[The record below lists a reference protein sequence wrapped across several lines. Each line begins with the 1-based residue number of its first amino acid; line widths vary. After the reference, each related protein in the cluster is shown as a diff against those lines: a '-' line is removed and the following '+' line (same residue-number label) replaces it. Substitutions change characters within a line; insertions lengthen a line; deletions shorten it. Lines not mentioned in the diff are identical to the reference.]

1 MFCDKCG
8 AQLPEGSIFCDKCGA
23 KQKTEGPAS
32 PGPGMTSP
40 GANAPYQQPGT
51 PQPGIPQ
58 PGMPATGMPAP
69 TLAPGANSPYQQ
81 PAQNKGKFP
90 VIPVV
95 IAGAVVLLLIIGVVV
110 FLVIRSGNDGKK
122 TEAEVDDTENV
133 WSDLEDFSDE
143 DTWDLPTETND
154 WEDDGKITEEIVE
167 EVKEE
172 LPPEE
177 DKTEDTGNAGFN
189 EEGTVPVSDP
199 FGESSGQTAQDETKD
214 QSLKKSDDS
223 ALLEHAKEMSTD
235 KSALAMDF
243 DWYLDILLFDGKSN
257 GQVVT
262 DETQRTQITDEP
274 QVLNGG
280 WKCYM
285 CGDKKNHA
293 KSPERYLH
301 ADIDTDGDRFAIT
314 LDWGDLFL
322 NDGSESVKEEGS
334 ETLTG
339 KWDPQK
345 GTVHTT
351 SDLGNVDFDAFYE
364 STDKTEQYAIGKLT
378 WNSGEVDNLV
388 LMRGPRGW

>member
-23 KQKTEGPAS
+23 KQEPDKPT
-32 PGPGMTSP
+32 PGANMPNQQPGMPAPAPAPGANMPNQQPGMPAPALAP
-40 GANAPYQQPGT
+40 GANAPYQQPV
-51 PQPGIPQ
+51 
-58 PGMPATGMPAP
+58 
-69 TLAPGANSPYQQ
+69 
-81 PAQNKGKFP
+81 QNKGKFP
-90 VIPVV
+90 VIPLV
-95 IAGAVVLLLIIGVVV
+95 IAGAAVLLLIIGVVV
-110 FLVIRSGNDGKK
+110 FLVIRSGNSGKK

-133 WSDLEDFSDE
+133 WGDLTDISDE
-143 DTWDLPTETND
+143 DTRDEPSETND
-154 WEDDGKITEEIVE
+154 REDDGKITEEIEEEVKE

-177 DKTEDTGNAGFN
+177 DNTEDTGNTGFN

-199 FGESSGQTAQDETKD
+199 FGEGIGQTAQDETKD
-214 QSLKKSDDS
+214 QGIKKSDDS
-223 ALLEHAKEMSTD
+223 ALLLHAKEMSTD

-364 STDKTEQYAIGKLT
+364 STDKNEQYAIGRLT